1 MNRYL
6 KEKSEEIEQK
16 EYLLKKKGQ
25 KLFWSDYYDLLALA
39 AGMVFVWVMYRFNV
53 NVEIFLSLSAG
64 LVLGIGILR
73 HRVKKWQRKKIV
85 ELICYEQGWERF
97 KADLTGMDE
106 ERLKEK
112 IAEIL
117 LSGGAQSDGE
127 KICLKGAS
135 YSVEIIKNE
144 EELAGLWQQDGGVLV
159 ITAEDKK
166 DIRDKIKSKARGKVI
181 LGSFRDLYDLALKYN
196 IVALPKLKEEQKRE
210 ASLPQSN
217 LLAVYGIG
225 LLLLANVSRY
235 FYVYFLGGI
244 VLLSVFLA
252 GFMKKGTI
260 SEVVFLK
267 KAMHFSKS
275 KV

>member
-1 MNRYL
+1 M
-6 KEKSEEIEQK
+6 
-16 EYLLKKKGQ
+16 
-25 KLFWSDYYDLLALA
+25 
-39 AGMVFVWVMYRFNV
+39 
-53 NVEIFLSLSAG
+53 
-64 LVLGIGILR
+64 
-73 HRVKKWQRKKIV
+73 
-85 ELICYEQGWERF
+85 
-97 KADLTGMDE
+97 
-106 ERLKEK
+106 
-112 IAEIL
+112 
-117 LSGGAQSDGE
+117 
-127 KICLKGAS
+127 
-135 YSVEIIKNE
+135 
-144 EELAGLWQQDGGVLV
+144 LV